1 MHLRA
6 EGEKLTEEITA
17 NQLSQFVFNQ
27 ELSLRDTALRGAFE
41 LTVNLTTE
49 KGSNIVAGLL
59 RMEASDLT
67 ASQGQA
73 VSFGLYNCVDPYA
86 KCQVKVGRVRRIKL
100 RREKSR
106 IRTLSGA
113 TSVRLDSKEK
123 DLTSGSHIFRQ
134 NKDSQRVIP

>member
-1 MHLRA
+1 
-6 EGEKLTEEITA
+6 
-17 NQLSQFVFNQ
+17 
-27 ELSLRDTALRGAFE
+27 
-41 LTVNLTTE
+41 
-49 KGSNIVAGLL
+49 
-59 RMEASDLT
+59 MEASDLT
-67 ASQGQA
+67 ASQGQT

-100 RREKSR
+100 KRERSR